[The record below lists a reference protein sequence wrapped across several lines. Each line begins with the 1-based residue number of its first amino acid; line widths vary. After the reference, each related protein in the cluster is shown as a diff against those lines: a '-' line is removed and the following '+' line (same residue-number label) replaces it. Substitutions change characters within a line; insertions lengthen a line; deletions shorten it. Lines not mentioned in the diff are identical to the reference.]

1 MLKANHSIT
10 IMFYTRV
17 FTSINRHLSCLF
29 LCCLSRLISATS
41 LPLDEHLVF
50 SPAEIAII
58 ERFGPWPPLTQQDKT
73 NRLDDLPLAQR
84 LGKSL
89 FFDPGL
95 SANNQVSCASCHQPN
110 KAFSDQIAI
119 AQGIHLGHRNTP
131 TLWNIKFKR
140 WYGWGGDIDTL
151 WGASL
156 RALLN
161 PTEMAAS
168 AASIKHYLSNQ
179 TYLQSQLQQLLPWK
193 NAKTDQD
200 KLVVVGKLL
209 AAYQGSL
216 ISQKSEFDLFRES
229 LMAQNDAESDHY
241 SDAKKRG
248 LKLFIGKGNCQVC
261 HNGPLFSNNEFAD
274 IGIRYFDRQGKVDK
288 GRYQGIQSLK
298 ASPFSS
304 LGEYNDDTGLTSRIQ
319 AQHLVLKHRNFGEFM
334 VPSLRNIASTSPY
347 MHQGSL
353 LTLDDVIEHY
363 SNLDEERLH
372 TDGVAIL
379 RPLNLTQAEKAD
391 LKAFLESL

>member
-1 MLKANHSIT
+1 
-10 IMFYTRV
+10 MFYTRV
-17 FTSINRHLSCLF
+17 FTSINLCLSGLLLSCLSH
-29 LCCLSRLISATS
+29 LATAAN
-41 LPLDEHLVF
+41 LPLDDSLNFNPTER
-50 SPAEIAII
+50 AII
-58 ERFGPWPPLTQQDKT
+58 GSFGPWPPLTQQDKT
-73 NRLDDLPLAQR
+73 NQLDDLPLAQH

-95 SANNQVSCASCHQPN
+95 SSNNQVSCAKCHQPN
-110 KAFSDQIAI
+110 KAFTDQIAI

-131 TLWNIKFKR
+131 SLWNVKFKR

-161 PTEMAAS
+161 PEEMAAS
-168 AASIKHYLSNQ
+168 ATSISHYLSKHPYFQ
-179 TYLQSQLQQLLPWK
+179 PQLQQLSLWRD
-193 NAKTDQD
+193 ATTDQD

-216 ISQKSEFDLFRES
+216 ISKKSEFDLYREA
-229 LMAQNDAESDHY
+229 LRAKNDTKSHY

-248 LKLFIGKGNCQVC
+248 LKLFIGKGRCQIC
-261 HNGPLFSNNEFAD
+261 HTGPLFSNNEFAD
-274 IGIRYFDRQGKVDK
+274 IGIRYFDWQGKVDK

-298 ASPFSS
+298 SSPFSS
-304 LGEYNDDTGLTSRIQ
+304 LGEYNDDTSLTSRIQ
-319 AQHLVLKHRNFGEFM
+319 AQHLVLRHRNFGEFM

-353 LTLDDVIEHY
+353 STLDDVIEHY

-379 RPLNLTQAEKAD
+379 QPLNLTQAEKSD

>member
-1 MLKANHSIT
+1 M
-10 IMFYTRV
+10 
-17 FTSINRHLSCLF
+17 
-29 LCCLSRLISATS
+29 CCLSRLISATS
-41 LPLDEHLVF
+41 LPLDEQLVF

-58 ERFGPWPPLTQQDKT
+58 EGFGPWPPLTQQDKT
-73 NRLDDLPLAQR
+73 NQLANIPLAQS

-89 FFDPGL
+89 FFDSGL
-95 SANNQVSCASCHQPN
+95 SSNNQVACATCHQPN
-110 KAFSDQIAI
+110 KAFTDQVAI
-119 AQGIHLGHRNTP
+119 AQGMHLGHRNTP
-131 TLWNIKFKR
+131 SLWNVGFKR

-168 AASIKHYLSNQ
+168 VTSISKYLSKQ
-179 TYLQSQLQQLLPWK
+179 PYVLSQLQQLSLWK

-209 AAYQGSL
+209 AAYQGDL

-229 LMAQNDAESDHY
+229 LIAQNDAESNHY

-261 HNGPLFSNNEFAD
+261 HTGPLFSNNEFAD

-304 LGEYNDDTGLTSRIQ
+304 LGEYNDDPSLTSRIQ

-334 VPSLRNIASTSPY
+334 VPSLRNIAATSPY

-353 LTLDDVIEHY
+353 STLDDVIEHY

-379 RPLNLTQAEKAD
+379 RPLNLTKAEKAD